1 MQENQ
6 IGWLAALIV
15 GAFAGWIA
23 EQLMKSEQ
31 GLFMNIILGVIG
43 AALASALFS
52 VIGVSFGGWF
62 GYLIAGTIGACLLI
76 ALSRMF
82 RGRKHS

>member
-1 MQENQ
+1 MQDNQ

-31 GLFMNIILGVIG
+31 GLFMNIILGIIG
-43 AALASALFS
+43 AAVASFLFS
-52 VIGVSFGGWF
+52 IIGVSFGGWI
-62 GYLIAGTIGACLLI
+62 GYLIAGVIGACLLI
-76 ALSRMF
+76 GAGRMF
-82 RGRKHS
+82 RGRRHS